1 MTLKEHKIPENASTC
16 FIELNQTVIEKI
28 RNHVGEQTYTYETI
42 QDQIVRRDL
51 SFVLDETSGFS
62 ELFKRIKALP
72 EIKEVEVFDLYQGE
86 NLPTGKK
93 SLSIKIKIV
102 GEGNM
107 TTEQINEIMGK
118 AIKKTES
125 VGAELRE

>member
-1 MTLKEHKIPENASTC
+1 LKEHKIPENASTC
-16 FIELNQTVIEKI
+16 FIELNQTIIEKI
-28 RNHVGEQTYTYETI
+28 RSQVGERTYTYETI

-51 SFVLDETSGFS
+51 SFVLDEKSDFS

-86 NLPTGKK
+86 NLPAGKK
-93 SLSIKIKIV
+93 SLSIKIKVV

-118 AIKKTES
+118 AIKKAES
-125 VGAELRE
+125 VGAELRG

>member
-1 MTLKEHKIPENASTC
+1 LKEHKIPENASTC

-28 RNHVGEQTYTYETI
+28 RSQIGERTYTYETI

-51 SFVLDETSGFS
+51 SFVLDEKSDFS

-86 NLPTGKK
+86 NLPAGKK

-118 AIKKTES
+118 AIKKAES
-125 VGAELRE
+125 VGAELRG